1 MTLTS
6 TDNILFIEIIG
17 NPDKSK
23 NRLNVSYCGETTTLI
38 NIYELTVFLKG
49 FIFTLIGLDPSI
61 PDHESIGTTEDMDH
75 HSTDDEGTITEE
87 HINPT
92 VL

>member
-1 MTLTS
+1 M
-6 TDNILFIEIIG
+6 
-17 NPDKSK
+17 
-23 NRLNVSYCGETTTLI
+23 

-92 VL
+92 VRLMYSKYLPNDQKQTGLSC